1 MVSYVARRLLDAV
14 LGVLGVTTIAF
25 LAIRLSGDPVALL
38 VTEYATPEDIARVR
52 RVLGLDQ
59 PLWVQYG
66 RFLGDVLRGDFG
78 ESLRFIKPAAPLV
91 YGALPAT
98 LTLAVAALFIALALA
113 LPLGLLAGMRRG
125 SVLDGA
131 AIVLATLGQSV
142 PYFWLGILLIM
153 AFAVRLQWLPAFGS
167 ESWRHLILPALT
179 LAMTPMARIARIVRA
194 GMVEVLTQDYI
205 RTARAKGL
213 PGGAIVL
220 RHALPNLAIPLVTI
234 LALDFGTLLGGAV
247 VTETIFAWPGVG
259 RLVVQAI
266 QSRDYPVVQAAVFY
280 LATSVVL
287 LNLAL
292 DVLYARLDPRI
303 RYA

>member
-66 RFLGDVLRGDFG
+66 RFLGDVLRGNFG

-91 YGALPAT
+91 YSALPAT
-98 LTLAVAALFIALALA
+98 LALAAAALLLALALA

-280 LATSVVL
+280 LATSVVV
-287 LNLAL
+287 LNLVL

>member
-1 MVSYVARRLLDAV
+1 MGSYVARRLLDAV

-66 RFLGDVLRGDFG
+66 RFLGDVLRGNFG

-98 LTLAVAALFIALALA
+98 LTLAAAALLIALALA

-280 LATSVVL
+280 LATSVVI

>member
-1 MVSYVARRLLDAV
+1 MAGYVARRLVDAA

-38 VTEYATPEDIARVR
+38 ITEYATPEDIARVR
-52 RVLGLDQ
+52 HVLGLDQ
-59 PLWVQYG
+59 PLWVQYA
-66 RFLGDVLRGDFG
+66 RFLGDAVRGNFG
-78 ESLRFIKPAAPLV
+78 ESLRFIKPAASLV
-91 YGALPAT
+91 YSALPAT
-98 LTLAVAALFIALALA
+98 VQLAAAALLLALAAA
-113 LPLGLLAGMRRG
+113 LPLGMVAGVRRG
-125 SVLDGA
+125 SAVDGA
-131 AIVLATLGQSV
+131 AIVLATLGQSM

-153 AFAVRLQWLPAFGS
+153 VFAVRLQWLPAFGS
-167 ESWRHLILPALT
+167 DSWRHLILPALT
-179 LAMTPMARIARIVRA
+179 LAMTPMARIARIVRS

-213 PGGAIVL
+213 RAGAVVV
-220 RHALPNLAIPLVTI
+220 RHALPNLAIPLVTL

-266 QSRDYPVVQAAVFY
+266 QSRDYPVVQAVVFY
-280 LATSVVL
+280 LATAVVL

-292 DVLYARLDPRI
+292 DVVYARLDPRV
-303 RYA
+303 RYG

>member
-1 MVSYVARRLLDAV
+1 
-14 LGVLGVTTIAF
+14 
-25 LAIRLSGDPVALL
+25 
-38 VTEYATPEDIARVR
+38 
-52 RVLGLDQ
+52 
-59 PLWVQYG
+59 
-66 RFLGDVLRGDFG
+66 
-78 ESLRFIKPAAPLV
+78 V
-91 YGALPAT
+91 YSALPAT
-98 LTLAVAALFIALALA
+98 LALAAAALLLALALA
-113 LPLGLLAGMRRG
+113 LPLGLVAGMRRG

-213 PGGAIVL
+213 PGGVIVL

-280 LATSVVL
+280 LATSVVV
-287 LNLAL
+287 LNLVL